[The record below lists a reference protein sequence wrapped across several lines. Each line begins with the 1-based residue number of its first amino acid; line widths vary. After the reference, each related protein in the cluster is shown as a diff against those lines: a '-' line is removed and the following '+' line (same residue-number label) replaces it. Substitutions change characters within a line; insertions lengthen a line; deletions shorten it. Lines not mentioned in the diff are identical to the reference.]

1 MNAEAARGAEE
12 VARQTQLLM
21 DKMRAGSVPARPPP
35 GSPLPKGYPGSPL
48 RDRGKENRN
57 KSRVQSSSPAKRTP
71 LRPLKPLG
79 NLQYLS
85 VKGTVEDSPQHRL
98 PLTPRRQPL
107 NIPSPVVAA
116 AGLARG
122 VLDTSVSTDVMRKGK
137 ESARFITSTCA
148 RPQAARSRITPTH
161 KLSVSLVKLKKSQ
174 LAGVKPVSQTLLKP
188 PRKEK
193 RDYDDEEEAAVHD
206 LIPALERTDSDNFYP
221 TPPVYRLSC
230 LNLDMCNVH
239 ALWVHFCQI
248 SRERKKTAASGKSK
262 MKHIE
267 VDMGDPD
274 QVR

>member
-1 MNAEAARGAEE
+1 MNTEAARGAEE
-12 VARQTQLLM
+12 VERQTQLLM
-21 DKMRAGSVPARPPP
+21 AKMRAGSVPARPPP

-193 RDYDDEEEAAVHD
+193 RDYDEEEEAAVHD

-230 LNLDMCNVH
+230 LNLDMCNVY
-239 ALWVHFCQI
+239 FCQI
-248 SRERKKTAASGKSK
+248 SRERKKTAASGKKSK